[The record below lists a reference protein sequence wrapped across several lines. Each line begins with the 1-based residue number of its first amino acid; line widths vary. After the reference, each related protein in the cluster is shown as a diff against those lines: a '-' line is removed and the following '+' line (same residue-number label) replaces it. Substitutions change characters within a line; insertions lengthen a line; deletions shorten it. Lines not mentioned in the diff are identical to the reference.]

1 MAQKERID
9 ILLAEKG
16 IYSSRS
22 KAKRAIMAGKIYVN
36 NQLVD
41 KAGTKVEKNSDIRVK
56 GRKIPYVSRGGLK
69 LEKALDVFSIDVKNK
84 EAIDI
89 GASTGGFTD
98 CLLQNGA
105 KKVYAIDV
113 GYGQLAWKLRQ
124 DERVEVKERCNF
136 RYLTPDEFPVKVPL
150 IVTDVS
156 FISLKLIIPQALKF
170 LSKNGEF
177 VALVKPQF
185 EAGRERVGKNG
196 LVKDKNVHIDIINEI
211 SNFID
216 GLELYLKDLD
226 FSPVTG
232 SSSKNIEFLIYLQ
245 NNNEDNNEED
255 IAEMISMG
263 KTLVIDPGFYSL
275 DYVTFSEGMLDHS
288 ISGSSLLASSRIME
302 RAAELISKE
311 FGSANGKEMRR
322 EAIEEAIRLKKDK
335 LVYIGNFVDIKEF
348 VEKACESLHDYAEHA
363 IQLRSIAN
371 FTINRSY

>member
-124 DERVEVKERCNF
+124 DKRVKVIERTNF
-136 RYLTPDEFPVKVPL
+136 RYLTRDKLDITVPL

-156 FISLKLIIPQALKF
+156 FISLRLIVPQALNF
-170 LSKNGEF
+170 LKNDGDF
-177 VALVKPQF
+177 IALIKPQF
-185 EAGRERVGKNG
+185 EAGPARVGNKG
-196 LVKDKNVHIDIINEI
+196 LVNDVNIHEDILNELSDFFINKN
-211 SNFID
+211 
-216 GLELYLKDLD
+216 LYLVDLN
-226 FSPVTG
+226 FSPITG
-232 SSSKNIEFLIYLQ
+232 ASSKNIEFIIHIKKIER
-245 NNNEDNNEED
+245 NNDILKWKKIIKNVVEDAHLN
-255 IAEMISMG
+255 
-263 KTLVIDPGFYSL
+263 L
-275 DYVTFSEGMLDHS
+275 
-288 ISGSSLLASSRIME
+288 E
-302 RAAELISKE
+302 R
-311 FGSANGKEMRR
+311 G
-322 EAIEEAIRLKKDK
+322 
-335 LVYIGNFVDIKEF
+335 
-348 VEKACESLHDYAEHA
+348 
-363 IQLRSIAN
+363 
-371 FTINRSY
+371 

>member
-1 MAQKERID
+1 MASKERLD
-9 ILLAEKG
+9 VLLTEKKSF
-16 IYSSRS
+16 SSRN
-22 KAKRAIMAGKIYVN
+22 KAKRAIMAGEVYVN
-36 NQLVD
+36 KELVD
-41 KAGTKVEKNSDIRVK
+41 KPGTKVKINSEIEVK
-56 GRKIPYVSRGGLK
+56 GNPIPYVSRGGLK
-69 LEKALDVFSIDVKNK
+69 LEKALDVFNIDVQNK
-84 EAIDI
+84 EVIDI

-170 LSKNGEF
+170 LSENGEF
-177 VALVKPQF
+177 MALVKPQF

-196 LVKDKNVHIDIINEI
+196 LVKDKNVHIDILNEI

-216 GLELYLKDLD
+216 ELSLYLTDLS

-245 NNNEDNNEED
+245 NNNEDNN
-255 IAEMISMG
+255 
-263 KTLVIDPGFYSL
+263 
-275 DYVTFSEGMLDHS
+275 
-288 ISGSSLLASSRIME
+288 
-302 RAAELISKE
+302 
-311 FGSANGKEMRR
+311 
-322 EAIEEAIRLKKDK
+322 LKLWKDK
-335 LVYIGNFVDIKEF
+335 IDKVVNEAHKNH
-348 VEKACESLHDYAEHA
+348 K
-363 IQLRSIAN
+363 
-371 FTINRSY
+371 